1 GVHAT
6 DKRGRWELGKESD
19 RLATA
24 ARDQKLSLQGLQGST
39 FTITFL
45 GKEGGILA
53 TPIINWPEVA
63 ILGIHKIEKRPVVR
77 DDQIAI
83 REMMYLS
90 CSFDH
95 RVVDGHVGAAFVQS
109 VRNYLEHPATIF
121 VETF

>member
-1 GVHAT
+1 MAT
-6 DKRGRWELGKESD
+6 WAPRSSSRS
-19 RLATA
+19 ATTSNIP
-24 ARDQKLSLQGLQGST
+24 RRSSST
-39 FTITFL
+39 PDDEPL
-45 GKEGGILA
+45 LEILA

-63 ILGIHKIEKRPVVR
+63 ILGVHKIEKRPVVR

-95 RVVDGHVGAAFVQS
+95 RVIDGHVGAAFVQS

-121 VETF
+121 VDTGRRAAS